1 MDFRNFL
8 HLFVGCENCPC
19 KLALTPYDRFTR
31 KERLNQGIPSLNYMK
46 SQIVFDKK
54 IQYNNEIDYQKNWIT
69 KCQTTMF
76 NHTDSNVDLCL

>member
-1 MDFRNFL
+1 M
-8 HLFVGCENCPC
+8 
-19 KLALTPYDRFTR
+19 
-31 KERLNQGIPSLNYMK
+31 QGIPSLNYMK

-54 IQYNNEIDYQKNWIT
+54 IQYNNEIDYQQNWIT